1 MNLFSKIFGD
11 STNKD
16 SHETAIHWNT
26 LTEIKQL
33 DTLVLESFEQP
44 VLIFK
49 HSTRC
54 NISRMAL
61 KQFEHHY
68 SLDENE
74 AKGYFLDLI
83 AHRDVSNEIADRF
96 SVIHQSPQ
104 LILLKDGKC
113 IYTAS
118 HSDID
123 ADELKIKVDEHQ

>member
-1 MNLFSKIFGD
+1 MNFFSKIFGD
-11 STNKD
+11 SDNKD
-16 SHETAIHWNT
+16 SHETGVHWNT
-26 LTEIKQL
+26 LTELKQL
-33 DTLVLESFEQP
+33 DELAKESFEQL
-44 VLIFK
+44 VFIFK

-68 SLDENE
+68 SLEEND

-83 AHRDVSNEIADRF
+83 AHRDISNEIADRF

-113 IYTAS
+113 IYTVS

-123 ADELKIKVDEHQ
+123 ADELKIKAKEHL